1 MKFLSQQWQ
10 LALPRRPGWRKLRL
24 ALLAILVLAALA
36 GAYLKFLEPRQP
48 VDPVERFLAAHWAQP
63 IAPQGDPPPGFSAI
77 EASLAPETCAA
88 CHVAQYTDWSTSLH
102 SQAMG
107 PGVRWQLLVM
117 NQAEAND
124 CLRCHAPL
132 AEQKAL
138 VALEHGWANAPRTP
152 VPAYVSPDL
161 HRRGNT
167 CASCHVRKHQRF
179 GPLAPSRNPKLHGGF
194 SAQPAFSDSR
204 FCAPCHQ
211 FPPGARSLAGKLIE
225 NTYEEWRDSPAAR
238 QGATCQSCHMPDR
251 RHIWRGIHDAETVR
265 KGLRREL
272 EVKRLANGKLA
283 VLATITAPGVGHY
296 FPTYVVP
303 KVTVSLHLRTP
314 AGTWELARHVIGRT
328 VSVDMTRE
336 WSDTR
341 IPPGGKSE
349 VSAEVTVT
357 ALPGG
362 GQIELHTEIAPAE
375 HYIRMF
381 QSMLEQ
387 NPGMDAAAQSLLREA
402 LRQARN
408 TAYRLDDLRTKVPV
422 GLDDAQRAVAN

>member
-1 MKFLSQQWQ
+1 
-10 LALPRRPGWRKLRL
+10 
-24 ALLAILVLAALA
+24 
-36 GAYLKFLEPRQP
+36 
-48 VDPVERFLAAHWAQP
+48 
-63 IAPQGDPPPGFSAI
+63 
-77 EASLAPETCAA
+77 
-88 CHVAQYTDWSTSLH
+88 
-102 SQAMG
+102 
-107 PGVRWQLLVM
+107 
-117 NQAEAND
+117 
-124 CLRCHAPL
+124 
-132 AEQKAL
+132 
-138 VALEHGWANAPRTP
+138 
-152 VPAYVSPDL
+152 
-161 HRRGNT
+161 
-167 CASCHVRKHQRF
+167 
-179 GPLAPSRNPKLHGGF
+179 
-194 SAQPAFSDSR
+194 DSR